1 MDCKSRYDWIYHGVG
16 RDVSADGRTHLMAE
30 RAEVGP
36 SERQHAV
43 VLRELPDDDFY
54 WGYGGDGPNRAAA
67 AILADALGLGD
78 PYDCGLGLAGQT
90 QDATFSALRVDFC
103 CDVLRHLCEEWRL
116 SRGTVLRWVRGWY
129 AEHGITALPQA
140 VAQLPPI
147 DTFDG

>member
-1 MDCKSRYDWIYHGVG
+1 MDRLFQKSLVPAASKR
-16 RDVSADGRTHLMAE
+16 
-30 RAEVGP
+30 
-36 SERQHAV
+36 
-43 VLRELPDDDFY
+43 RE
-54 WGYGGDGPNRAAA
+54 
-67 AILADALGLGD
+67 
-78 PYDCGLGLAGQT
+78 Q
-90 QDATFSALRVDFC
+90 LRVDFC

>member
-1 MDCKSRYDWIYHGVG
+1 MGGKSRYDWTYHGVG
-16 RDVSADGRTHLMAE
+16 QDMSADGRAHVIVE
-30 RAEVGP
+30 SAEVGP
-36 SERQHAV
+36 TERQHAIL
-43 VLRELPDDDFY
+43 LRELPEPPFADFN
-54 WGYGGDGPNRAAA
+54 WGYGGTGPELAAA
-67 AILADALGLGD
+67 AILADALILGD

-140 VAQLPPI
+140 VAQLP
-147 DTFDG
+147 